1 MANGNSPA
9 YCHSFC
15 GRRGEFSVKDILE
28 APIGKGKGGNGY
40 SPEEDFGVCL
50 IGCAKKFAGDG
61 PTRDEGAL
69 ARCYMKCSFEYG
81 VSIGAK
87 RGRKQQRQPHNQLNG
102 GTCQADYDCYS
113 NCGIVGGTCFTGTAE
128 RTGTCYCRT
137 YIHVRGNCTMP
148 G

>member
-40 SPEEDFGVCL
+40 SPEEDLGVCL
-50 IGCAKKFAGDG
+50 IGCAKRFAGDG

-69 ARCYMKCSFEYG
+69 ARCYMKCTFEYG

-87 RGRKQQRQPHNQLNG
+87 QGRKQQGQPHNQLVGKCQSTNDCFSVCPVLG
-102 GTCQADYDCYS
+102 GQCFRGTCSCKV
-113 NCGIVGGTCFTGTAE
+113 N
-128 RTGTCYCRT
+128 
-137 YIHVRGNCTMP
+137 RG
-148 G
+148 